1 KFLEAQTRQKS
12 DWLVGMNLSPL
23 YSLSL
28 QEKGVQG
35 VFPIGRVQ
43 TPTLMM
49 IYKRQKEIE
58 NFTSKKYYEI
68 ELKGDHNKLLWTARL
83 KEKQKFDSKE
93 SCKKFLENEKLKEG
107 KQNVLVTNIQ
117 KEMKET
123 QSPRLFSLS
132 ALQVVMSKKEKV
144 SPKKVLESVQKLY
157 EKKLLTYPRTDS
169 VYITENELEYLLSLK
184 ESYQKLFSINQHLDH
199 VDKKTRF
206 VNSKKVQE
214 HHAII
219 PTKKIPSQTDLK
231 ALTDLERNIYELV
244 TRTTLAMFAETYQ
257 YEETTVELA
266 SNNVTFAAKGKV
278 EKLLGWKSIL
288 NDEVEAETE
297 ESTLPLLKLETF
309 IEMDLQVISKDTKPP
324 KAFTEG
330 TLIQA
335 MKTAGKELENEEAQ
349 SILKDVEGIGTE
361 ATRADVIEKLKSQDY
376 INVVKNQL
384 EVTKKGQQIGKVLE
398 SDKLFSSAEMT
409 ALWEKDLKSISED
422 ALTQDVFLKRIKH
435 LVKSYIKQVPQN
447 LDNISKETE
456 WQEMQKVQSVGVCPK
471 CGKDIVD
478 RGKMYGCVGYKD
490 KSSCSF
496 TLMKKIMGKT
506 LPQKDVSLLLS
517 DGSTRTIK
525 GFVSKKGKKFDAQL
539 KWDKDKIT
547 FVFPNKK

>member
-1 KFLEAQTRQKS
+1 
-12 DWLVGMNLSPL
+12 
-23 YSLSL
+23 
-28 QEKGVQG
+28 
-35 VFPIGRVQ
+35 
-43 TPTLMM
+43 MM

-58 NFTSKKYYEI
+58 SFISKKYYEI
-68 ELKGDHNKLLWTARL
+68 ELKGNQNKLLWTARL

-93 SCKKFLENEKLKEG
+93 SCKTFLENEKLKEG

-206 VNSKKVQE
+206 VNSKKVHE

-219 PTKKIPSQTDLK
+219 PTKKIPSQTELQG
-231 ALTDLERNIYELV
+231 LTDLERNIYELV

-257 YEETTVELA
+257 YEETTVDLL
-266 SNNVTFAAKGKV
+266 SNNVPFAAKGKV

-288 NDEVEAETE
+288 NDVVEKEPD
-297 ESTLPLLKLETF
+297 ESTIPSLELDMF
-309 IEMDLQVISKDTKPP
+309 IEMDLQVISKDTKPQ

-330 TLIQA
+330 ALIQA

-456 WQEMQKVQSVGVCPK
+456 WQEMQKVQSVGVCPN

-478 RGKMYGCVGYKD
+478 RGKMYSCVGYKD

-525 GFVSKKGKKFDAQL
+525 GFVSKKGNKFDAQL

>member
-1 KFLEAQTRQKS
+1 MEAQTRQKS